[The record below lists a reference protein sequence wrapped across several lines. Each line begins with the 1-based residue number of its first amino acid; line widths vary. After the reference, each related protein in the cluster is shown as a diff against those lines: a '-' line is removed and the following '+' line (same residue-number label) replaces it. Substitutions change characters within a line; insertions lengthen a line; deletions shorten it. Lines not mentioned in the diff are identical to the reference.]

1 MKCYSSESEQRDVE
15 IVETNDMDEKG
26 KNLI

>member
-15 IVETNDMDEKG
+15 IEETNDMDEKR